1 MSTNKSVLSAQ
12 SVVAGYTTRPA
23 INGISLELFK
33 GSEAIGITGASGVG
47 KTTLVHVLYGL
58 LKPARGRVTFDG
70 QSVSKLRLGAKKR
83 FETTVR
89 KVSQNGF
96 FGLDGESTVRRI
108 VEDELKK
115 ARKAGRA
122 SGETPEQILDT
133 MFLEPRFL
141 DRKLRTLSGGE
152 RQRLTI
158 AVALAT
164 RPEVLILDEP
174 TTALDATLKDKVSA
188 QLRDLVAERNIGL
201 LVLSHDLNL
210 LSRLC
215 TTVHVLSDGEF
226 VESGSPRDLL
236 INPQHAATKDIADA
250 YPEAVR
256 ALRAIED

>member
-1 MSTNKSVLSAQ
+1 MSSKKSVLSAQ
-12 SVVAGYTTRPA
+12 NIVAGYTSRPS
-23 INGISLELFK
+23 INGVSLELSK
-33 GSEAIGITGASGVG
+33 GSPAIGVTGASGVG

-58 LKPARGRVTFDG
+58 LKPSSGRVTFDG

-122 SGETPEQILDT
+122 SGETVEQILDT

-164 RPEVLILDEP
+164 RPDVLILDEP
-174 TTALDATLKDKVSA
+174 TTALDSTLKDKVSA
-188 QLRDLVAERNIGL
+188 RLRDLVAERNIGL
-201 LVLSHDLNL
+201 LVFSHDLNL

-215 TTVHVLSDGEF
+215 STVHVLADGEF
-226 VESGSPRDLL
+226 VESGSPRELL
-236 INPQHAATKDIADA
+236 INPQHPATKDIAEA

-256 ALRAIED
+256 ALRAIEE

>member
-1 MSTNKSVLSAQ
+1 MSSKKSLLSA
-12 SVVAGYTTRPA
+12 SNIVAGYTSRPSL
-23 INGISLELFK
+23 NGISLELYK
-33 GSEAIGITGASGVG
+33 GSPSLGITGASGTG
-47 KTTLVHVLYGL
+47 KTTLVHVLFGH

-70 QSVSKLRLGAKKR
+70 ATVSKLMLGSKKR

-96 FGLDGESTVRRI
+96 FGLDGELTVRRV

-122 SGETPEQILDT
+122 SGESAEEVLAS
-133 MFLEPRFL
+133 MFLEPHFL
-141 DRKLRTLSGGE
+141 DRKLRTMSGGE
-152 RQRLTI
+152 RQRLSI
-158 AVALAT
+158 ALALAT
-164 RPEVLILDEP
+164 RPEVLVLDEP

-188 QLRDLVAERNIGL
+188 RLRDIVAERNIGL

-215 TTVHVLSDGEF
+215 STVHVLDDGTF
-226 VESGSPRDLL
+226 VETAAPRDLL
-236 INPQHAATKDIADA
+236 TDPQHQATKDIAEA